1 MQLKLKLYDANIS
14 SQPDQFNATQPRHML
29 HKQIYKRMNNSKNNS
44 LNMSTPKEEEQQQH
58 VVVAYTAKRNERC
71 NQKKKKKIKVSPEN
85 KEILKYEEER
95 INEMN
100 KQTNNC

>member
-44 LNMSTPKEEEQQQH
+44 LNMSTPKEEEQQQQH
-58 VVVAYTAKRNERC
+58 VVVAYTAKRSERC
-71 NQKKKKKIKVSPEN
+71 NQKKEN
-85 KEILKYEEER
+85 KSFAR
-95 INEMN
+95 
-100 KQTNNC
+100 KQRNFKI

>member
-44 LNMSTPKEEEQQQH
+44 LNMSTPKEEEEEQQH
-58 VVVAYTAKRNERC
+58 VVVAYTAKRSERC
-71 NQKKKKKIKVSPEN
+71 NQKKKIKVSPEN

>member
-44 LNMSTPKEEEQQQH
+44 LNMSTPKEEEEQQH
-58 VVVAYTAKRNERC
+58 VVVAYTAKRSERC
-71 NQKKKKKIKVSPEN
+71 NQQKEN
-85 KEILKYEEER
+85 KSFAR
-95 INEMN
+95 
-100 KQTNNC
+100 KQRNFKI

>member
-44 LNMSTPKEEEQQQH
+44 LNMS
-58 VVVAYTAKRNERC
+58 
-71 NQKKKKKIKVSPEN
+71 KKKKNNNNMLLLLIQLKEVKDATKKEKIKVSPEN
-85 KEILKYEEER
+85 KEILKYEEG
-95 INEMN
+95 
-100 KQTNNC
+100 K